1 MPAFPSARDLGPRV
15 NAAVALTVGLLFGV
29 GVLLTLKRDLVRM
42 AAGGLLL
49 SNSAILF
56 ILSTGFPERG
66 EPLHGEGAPTPVMTD
81 PLAQSLALT
90 AIVIGFATSALLLA
104 FVYRMHEQHGSLD
117 VRDVVHAELEEEQ
130 SLTPEPPEP
139 EER

>member
-1 MPAFPSARDLGPRV
+1 VPAFFSARDLEPRV
-15 NAAVALTVGLLFGV
+15 NAVVALTVGLLFGV

-49 SNSAILF
+49 TNSAILF

-66 EPLHGEGAPTPVMTD
+66 EPLHGEGATPVMTD

-117 VRDVVHAELEEEQ
+117 LRDVVHAELEEEQ
-130 SLTPEPPEP
+130 SHTQESPEP

>member
-1 MPAFPSARDLGPRV
+1 M

-49 SNSAILF
+49 TNSAILF

-66 EPLHGEGAPTPVMTD
+66 EPLHDEGATRVVMTD
-81 PLAQSLALT
+81 PLAQALALT

-117 VRDVVHAELEEEQ
+117 LRDVVHAELEEEQ
-130 SLTPEPPEP
+130 SLTREPSEP

>member
-1 MPAFPSARDLGPRV
+1 V

-66 EPLHGEGAPTPVMTD
+66 EPLHSGMEGAVMTD

-104 FVYRMHEQHGSLD
+104 LVYRMHEQHGSIDLRD
-117 VRDVVHAELEEEQ
+117 MVRAEVEEDEA
-130 SLTPEPPEP
+130 STPEPLPPED
-139 EER
+139 R